1 MPDTPLNPPPHSLTA
16 ARTDRVLARK
26 WWKRRPLQIAGGA
39 AAVAALIALVMIVV
53 PPANTVSLD
62 GNTID
67 SGEVIRAPYQDYI
80 ALRSEVMPLDVI
92 YITAETSGRVDTV
105 IAQDGQ
111 QVTPGQALARL
122 SNPDLTLDVSSREAD
137 ISGRLSDTN
146 SQLMNLQTQQK
157 ASEQTIADVTYALH
171 KAEQALAKFQ
181 TLRDQNVV
189 NDAAVKPYADDVEY
203 QKSRLNALQAS
214 QGSETAF
221 YKDQRQQILAS
232 ANDLRQSL
240 GEVRQGL
247 NALTISAPTSGRLTD
262 FDLKPG
268 QAVKQGDPL
277 GEVDSEGTYKLTAQV
292 DEFYL
297 SRLSTGL
304 KAQANVHGQ
313 TVGVHISKVFPQVTN
328 NRITVELEFDGQ
340 DGGQMPSGLTRG
352 EAVDV
357 RLSLGDTQ
365 QALLA
370 PAGAWLNDTNGT
382 SVFVLNASGDKADRR
397 TITVGRRNPEFV
409 EILSGLKPGERIVT
423 GGTSNLTKSQHIR
436 LTKSKNTES

>member
-1 MPDTPLNPPPHSLTA
+1 MPDTPLNPPPSFATA
-16 ARTDRVLARK
+16 GRTDRVLARK
-26 WWKRRPLQIAGGA
+26 WWQRRPFQIAAGA
-39 AAVAALIALVMIVV
+39 AVVAALIALVLVVV
-53 PPANTVSLD
+53 PPANTVTLD
-62 GNTID
+62 GSSID
-67 SGEVIRAPYQDYI
+67 SGEVVRAPYQDYI

-92 YITAETSGRVDTV
+92 YITAQTAGRVDTV

-157 ASEQTIADVTYALH
+157 ASEQTLADVTYALH
-171 KAEQALAKFQ
+171 KAEQELAKRQ
-181 TLRDQNVV
+181 ALRAQNVL
-189 NDAAVKPYADDVEY
+189 NDAAVKPYIDEVDY
-203 QKSRLNALQAS
+203 QKSRLNALQAT
-214 QGSETAF
+214 QGSEAAF

-247 NALTISAPTSGRLTD
+247 NALTIAAPTSGRLTD

-297 SRLSTGL
+297 SRLATGQ

-313 TVGVHISKVFPQVTN
+313 TVAVHISKVFPQVTN
-328 NRITVELEFDGQ
+328 ARITVEFEFDGQ
-340 DGGQMPSGLTRG
+340 MPTGLTRG

-370 PAGAWLNDTNGT
+370 PAGAWLADTNGT
-382 SVFVLNASGDKADRR
+382 SVFVLNAAGDEADRR

-423 GGTSNLTKSQHIR
+423 GGTSNLVKAQRIR
-436 LTKSKNTES
+436 LTKAKSES

>member
-1 MPDTPLNPPPHSLTA
+1 MPDTPLNPPPAFATA
-16 ARTDRVLARK
+16 GRTDRVLARK
-26 WWKRRPLQIAGGA
+26 WWKRRPFQIAASA
-39 AAVAALIALVMIVV
+39 AALAALVALALVIV
-53 PPANTVSLD
+53 PPANTVTVD
-62 GNTID
+62 GNSID
-67 SGEVIRAPYQDYI
+67 SGEVVRAPYQDYI

-92 YITAETSGRVDTV
+92 YITAQTAGRVDTV

-146 SQLMNLQTQQK
+146 SQLMNLQIQQK
-157 ASEQTIADVTYALH
+157 ASEQTTADVTYALH
-171 KAEQALAKFQ
+171 KAEQELAKRQ
-181 TLRDQNVV
+181 ALRAQNVL
-189 NDAAVKPYADDVEY
+189 NDAAVKPYIDEVDY
-203 QKSRLNALQAS
+203 QKSRLNALQAT

-221 YKDQRQQILAS
+221 YREQRQQILAS
-232 ANDLRQSL
+232 ASDLRQSL

-247 NALTISAPTSGRLTD
+247 NALTIAAPTAGRLTD

-297 SRLSTGL
+297 SRLATGQ

-328 NRITVELEFDGQ
+328 ARITVELEFDGQ
-340 DGGQMPSGLTRG
+340 MPTDLTRG

-370 PAGAWLNDTNGT
+370 PAGAWLADTNGT
-382 SVFVLNASGDKADRR
+382 SVFVLNAAGDMADRR
-397 TITVGRRNPEFV
+397 AITVGRRNPEFV

-423 GGTSNLTKSQHIR
+423 GGTSNLVKAQHIR
-436 LTKSKNTES
+436 LIKAKSES

>member
-1 MPDTPLNPPPHSLTA
+1 MPDTPLSSPITG
-16 ARTDRVLARK
+16 RTDRVLTRK
-26 WWKRRPLQIAGGA
+26 WWKRRPVQIGVA
-39 AAVAALIALVMIVV
+39 AATIVAVAAFALVAL
-53 PPANTVSLD
+53 PPANTVTID
-62 GNTID
+62 GNSID
-67 SGEVIRAPYQDYI
+67 SGVVLRAPYQDYI
-80 ALRSEVMPLDVI
+80 ALRAEAMPLDVI
-92 YITAETSGRVDTV
+92 YITAQTSGRVDQV
-105 IAQDGQ
+105 IAQDGEP
-111 QVTPGQALARL
+111 VIAGQALARL

-157 ASEQTIADVTYALH
+157 AGDQTLADVTYALH
-171 KAEQALAKFQ
+171 KAQQELAKRQ
-181 TLRDQNVV
+181 ALRDQNVL
-189 NDAAVKPYADDVEY
+189 NDAAVKPYVDEVEY
-203 QKSRLNALQAS
+203 QKSRLAALQAT

-221 YKDQRQQILAS
+221 YHEQRQQILAS

-247 NALTISAPTSGRLTD
+247 NALTIAAPDAGRLTD

-313 TVGVHISKVFPQVTN
+313 TVTVHISKVFPQVTN
-328 NRITVELEFDGQ
+328 NRITVELEFDGP
-340 DGGQMPSGLTRG
+340 MPTGLTRG
-352 EAVDV
+352 EALDV

-370 PAGAWLNDTNGT
+370 PVGAWLNDSNGT
-382 SVFVLNASGDKADRR
+382 SVFVLTGAGTQADRR
-397 TITVGRRNPEFV
+397 PVTVGRRNPEFV
-409 EILSGLKPGERIVT
+409 EVLSGLKAGDRIVT
-423 GGTSNLTKSQHIR
+423 AGTSNLAKAQHIR
-436 LTKSKNTES
+436 LTTTKNPQT

>member
-1 MPDTPLNPPPHSLTA
+1 MPDTPLSPPVN

-26 WWKRRPLQIAGGA
+26 WYRRRPFQIA
-39 AAVAALIALVMIVV
+39 AVVVALVAVV
-53 PPANTVSLD
+53 TLVVVTLPPANTVTVD
-62 GNTID
+62 GNSID
-67 SGEVIRAPYQDYI
+67 SGDVVRAPYQDYI

-111 QVTPGQALARL
+111 AVVAGQALARL

-157 ASEQTIADVTYALH
+157 ADGQTIADVTYALH
-171 KAEQALAKFQ
+171 KAEQDLAKRQ
-181 TLRDQNVV
+181 TLRDKDVI
-189 NDAAVKPYADDVEY
+189 NDAAVKPYIDDVDY
-203 QKSRLNALQAS
+203 QKTRLAALQQS
-214 QGSETAF
+214 QGSENAF
-221 YKDQRQQILAS
+221 YRDQRQQILNS
-232 ANDLRQSL
+232 ANDLRQAL

-247 NALTISAPTSGRLTD
+247 AALTISAPDIGRLTD

-304 KAQANVHGQ
+304 KAQATVHGQ
-313 TVGVHISKVFPQVTN
+313 PVAVHISKVFPQVSN
-328 NRITVELEFDGQ
+328 NRITVELEFDAE
-340 DGGQMPSGLTRG
+340 MPASLTRG
-352 EAVDV
+352 EAIDV

-365 QALLA
+365 EALLA
-370 PAGAWLNDTNGT
+370 PAGAWLNDSNGT
-382 SVFVLNASGDKADRR
+382 SVFVLNKAGTQADRR
-397 TITVGRRNPEFV
+397 PVTVGRRNPEFV
-409 EILSGLKPGERIVT
+409 EILSGLNPGDHIVT
-423 GGTSNLTKSQHIR
+423 GGASNLSKAQHIR
-436 LTKSKNTES
+436 LTKPKPSET